1 MPETTGMNAPAWIY
15 RAHRA
20 LIVGEYATMD
30 KMPIVRIALVNENM
44 VFLTL
49 LQNLLNAH
57 GYDVILCK
65 ESSAAYEIIK
75 KEKPD
80 LVLLD
85 IRREHE
91 EGGWTVLELMKL
103 DPATKYIPTIV
114 TSADT
119 AELRN
124 EQENLRRLG
133 YKILPKPFDLEGLLE
148 RIREM
153 IGR

>member
-1 MPETTGMNAPAWIY
+1 M
-15 RAHRA
+15 RQA
-20 LIVGEYATMD
+20 LSVWEYATMD
-30 KMPIVRIALVNENM
+30 KTPIARIALVNENM
-44 VFLTL
+44 VFLSL
-49 LQNLLNAH
+49 LENLLNTQ
-57 GYDVILCK
+57 GYEVILCK
-65 ESSAAYEIIK
+65 ESSTAYEIIK

-85 IRREHE
+85 IRREHQ

-103 DPATKYIPTIV
+103 DPATRSIPTIV

-119 AELRN
+119 AELKDQ
-124 EQENLRRLG
+124 QENLRSLG
-133 YKILPKPFDLEGLLE
+133 YTILPKPFDLEGLLE